1 MKKALMMILP
11 ALMGMVLIGC
21 SAGKKTGDDAV
32 MSASKTCSDTVL
44 SASKGKVGTTKFTGL
59 FLDDAVV
66 TRVGDSSQG
75 SHHIRAIPYV
85 ESSALD
91 NGKPGSAWHDC
102 MTTQGF
108 NISG

>member
-1 MKKALMMILP
+1 MKKALMMVLP
-11 ALMGMVLIGC
+11 ALLGIALVGC
-21 SAGKKTGDDAV
+21 SAGKKAEDAV

-66 TRVGDSSQG
+66 TRVGDSSQE

-85 ESSALD
+85 ESSSQD
-91 NGKPGSAWHDC
+91 NGKPGSAWHHC
-102 MTTQGF
+102 MTAQGF
-108 NISG
+108 SIKG

>member
-1 MKKALMMILP
+1 MKKTLMMIVP
-11 ALMGMVLIGC
+11 ALLGIALAGC
-21 SAGKKTGDDAV
+21 SAGKKTEDAV

-66 TRVGDSSQG
+66 TRVGDSSQE

-85 ESSALD
+85 ESSSQD
-91 NGKPGSAWHDC
+91 NGKPGSAWHNC